1 MNVTKNALTKALN
14 CLNEYPKSSLKK
26 DDLIDIYNEIFN
38 EKNINNFIKI
48 INYNIYKIL
57 SQLEQAESGI
67 YIDNKYRKDV
77 DFLKNI
83 LIIEKE
89 DNKEEKIYIEFTN
102 GMKDNFAK
110 FINSKNEDKIKNNQ
124 KIVNLIINIIEVYGL
139 MQVDYE
145 LSNMLNDLLVDE
157 IDVDYLIELVDYNID
172 IRRKTVIP
180 NCETDLFIMNNNIY
194 NPQDIFDE
202 RRKRNLEYKKYT
214 IEELKNKNLESL
226 MKCDEAQKV
235 IKFLKDINYEM
246 PETLVKAF
254 IVNIMSSV
262 QINVKDFMNV
272 QNLNIDNIDEA
283 NEYLQLIMNLHNN
296 IPHYVL
302 CGYSPN
308 ELMKMQLEEIKKE
321 EENNKNNKISRN
333 DLCPCR

>member
-1 MNVTKNALTKALN
+1 
-14 CLNEYPKSSLKK
+14 
-26 DDLIDIYNEIFN
+26 
-38 EKNINNFIKI
+38 
-48 INYNIYKIL
+48 
-57 SQLEQAESGI
+57 
-67 YIDNKYRKDV
+67 
-77 DFLKNI
+77 
-83 LIIEKE
+83 
-89 DNKEEKIYIEFTN
+89 
-102 GMKDNFAK
+102 
-110 FINSKNEDKIKNNQ
+110 
-124 KIVNLIINIIEVYGL
+124 
-139 MQVDYE
+139 
-145 LSNMLNDLLVDE
+145 
-157 IDVDYLIELVDYNID
+157 
-172 IRRKTVIP
+172 
-180 NCETDLFIMNNNIY
+180 
-194 NPQDIFDE
+194 
-202 RRKRNLEYKKYT
+202 
-214 IEELKNKNLESL
+214 

-321 EENNKNNKISRN
+321 EENNKISRN
-333 DLCPCR
+333 DLCSCR